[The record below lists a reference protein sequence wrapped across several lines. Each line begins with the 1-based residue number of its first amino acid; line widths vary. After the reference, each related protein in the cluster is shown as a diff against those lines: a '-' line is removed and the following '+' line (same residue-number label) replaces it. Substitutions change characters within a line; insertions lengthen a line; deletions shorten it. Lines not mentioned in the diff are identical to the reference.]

1 MNFTRGQQL
10 MINSFIKSKS
20 NSSISIQLKPT
31 DYNLAYLIVLK
42 FSDLLVFN
50 STQQSYDYFQ
60 IMCPQSG
67 IIEFILIISFSHF
80 IINKLIIDLN
90 NNNNNESYYSL
101 FRNMNQTNNYKGIVS
116 FGIRELNETQF
127 DNYCLNNQTNITI
140 PPLLDHSLNFTSDFS
155 LRYYS
160 L

>member
-1 MNFTRGQQL
+1 M
-10 MINSFIKSKS
+10 
-20 NSSISIQLKPT
+20 
-31 DYNLAYLIVLK
+31 
-42 FSDLLVFN
+42 
-50 STQQSYDYFQ
+50 
-60 IMCPQSG
+60 
-67 IIEFILIISFSHF
+67 
-80 IINKLIIDLN
+80 IIDLN
-90 NNNNNESYYSL
+90 NINNNNESYYSL

-140 PPLLDHSLNFTSDFS
+140 PPLSDHSLNFTSDFS

>member
-31 DYNLAYLIVLK
+31 DYNLV
-42 FSDLLVFN
+42 
-50 STQQSYDYFQ
+50 
-60 IMCPQSG
+60 
-67 IIEFILIISFSHF
+67 IISFSHF